1 MNERINEL
9 LIRRADSELYSR
21 EKDELIDLLLELLR
35 KEPAHAESGHAV
47 VARHL

>member
-9 LIRRADSELYSR
+9 LIRRADRELYSR

-35 KEPAHAESGHAV
+35 KEPDHAV
-47 VARHL
+47 TDAGIASRT